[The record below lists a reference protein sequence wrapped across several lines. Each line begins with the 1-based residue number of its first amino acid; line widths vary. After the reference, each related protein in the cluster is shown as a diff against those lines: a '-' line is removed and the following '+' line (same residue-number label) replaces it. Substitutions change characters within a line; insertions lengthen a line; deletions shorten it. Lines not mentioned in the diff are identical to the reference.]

1 MASWQ
6 AYIAVW
12 MLKRRFKPR
21 LAHAGGNVSRMRKLM
36 TPPPFRV
43 PRGVTIMPA
52 SVGGI
57 AGEWVEPTGGG
68 GHTLLY
74 LHGGGYFACS
84 AETHRPI
91 TAGFARLEAGVDRAR
106 VDRVRVDRAGKL
118 AAADRGRG
126 RFRRRRTRARA
137 AGGEP
142 GQGRSLARG
151 RGAVLTLDGS
161 GRHRRFDPLE
171 RPALRHVRR
180 RANRARSAP
189 LPGRRRPS
197 KPAGL
202 AALCG
207 SVRFP
212 SLADPC
218 GEGRSAVG
226 RFPKVGRAC
235 PRGRCRG

>member
-91 TAGFARLEAGVDRAR
+91 TAGFAQQGFRVFAANYRLAPEHPFPAAVDDAVAVYR
-106 VDRVRVDRAGKL
+106 GL
-118 AAADRGRG
+118 IGQGLIGRG
-126 RFRRRRTRARA
+126 LIECGNSPRQIVVAGDS
-137 AGGEP
+137 AGG
-142 GQGRSLARG
+142 
-151 RGAVLTLDGS
+151 
-161 GRHRRFDPLE
+161 
-171 RPALRHVRR
+171 
-180 RANRARSAP
+180 
-189 LPGRRRPS
+189 
-197 KPAGL
+197 
-202 AALCG
+202 
-207 SVRFP
+207 
-212 SLADPC
+212 
-218 GEGRSAVG
+218 
-226 RFPKVGRAC
+226 
-235 PRGRCRG
+235 

>member
-1 MASWQ
+1 MMASWQ

-91 TAGFARLEAGVDRAR
+91 TAGFALQGFRVFAPNYRLAPEHPFPAAVDDA
-106 VDRVRVDRAGKL
+106 VAVY
-118 AAADRGRG
+118 RGLK
-126 RFRRRRTRARA
+126 
-137 AGGEP
+137 
-142 GQGRSLARG
+142 QGLIG
-151 RGAVLTLDGS
+151 HGLIECGLIG
-161 GRHRRFDPLE
+161 
-171 RPALRHVRR
+171 
-180 RANRARSAP
+180 RANS
-189 LPGRRRPS
+189 
-197 KPAGL
+197 
-202 AALCG
+202 
-207 SVRFP
+207 
-212 SLADPC
+212 
-218 GEGRSAVG
+218 
-226 RFPKVGRAC
+226 
-235 PRGRCRG
+235 PRQIVV